1 MDLMTVILLMM
12 AGFRELEQKN
22 LQFVRPRIAKAKL
35 RKKNR
40 GGGIRLCNFKLCY
53 KATVINST
61 VLAQNQKYRPMEQ
74 DRKLRDKPKL
84 LGSPDLQQR
93 KQEYTMEKKQPLQ

>member
-1 MDLMTVILLMM
+1 M
-12 AGFRELEQKN
+12 
-22 LQFVRPRIAKAKL
+22 

-40 GGGIRLCNFKLCY
+40 GGGIRLCNFKLRY
-53 KATVINST
+53 KATVINSA

-93 KQEYTMEKKQPLQ
+93 KQEFTMEK